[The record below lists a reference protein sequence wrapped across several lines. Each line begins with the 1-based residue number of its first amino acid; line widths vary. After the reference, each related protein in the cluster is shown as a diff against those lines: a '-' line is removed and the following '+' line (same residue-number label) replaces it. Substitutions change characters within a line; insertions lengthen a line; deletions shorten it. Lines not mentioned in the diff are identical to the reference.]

1 MSDTANPPTLASAD
15 DFDARLKRT
24 DEDRWLAT
32 RYAPKAGR
40 ELLVALYLLNQ
51 ELQRTLQTKEPMLG
65 KIRLQ
70 WWRET
75 VEQIAGPGPVR
86 RHDLAEELARLT
98 TQRKDLIAPMNAL
111 IDAFDDV
118 LDDHLR
124 AGGHQPDGVHERR
137 HLAVES
143 AAMRLAGLAL
153 EPAARAEHLDALG
166 KLGEARLGLVAG
178 LEGADARWEAAVS
191 SMRGISPGL
200 GPAMLHLAP
209 DPDDGPFLRRWRIF
223 AAALTRQLGPSR
235 RERESDL

>member
-1 MSDTANPPTLASAD
+1 MTMQPELSYCADQVRLHDRDRFLAAL
-15 DFDARLKRT
+15 FAPVARR
-24 DEDRWLAT
+24 EDLF
-32 RYAPKAGR
+32 
-40 ELLVALYLLNQ
+40 ALYAFNL
-51 ELQRTLQTKEPMLG
+51 EVARTREMVREPMMG
-65 KIRLQ
+65 RIRLQ

-75 VEQIAGPGPVR
+75 IEQIAGPGPVR

-111 IDAFDDV
+111 IDAFDDI

-223 AAALTRQLGPSR
+223 AAALTRRLGPSR